1 MSILSTI
8 LYSAISRQSWCL
20 GVRKPPLVSSRI
32 NLIHF
37 REELFYQLGLR
48 QFGDF
53 SRIKL
58 EPPPSL
64 RDLVE
69 IGVAAEEISEETTL
83 SKPEI
88 VDVRPI

>member
-1 MSILSTI
+1 MTRWREFFSLSWD
-8 LYSAISRQSWCL
+8 RSW
-20 GVRKPPLVSSRI
+20 
-32 NLIHF
+32 NDQYF

-64 RDLVE
+64 RSMIE
-69 IGVAAEEISEETTL
+69 IAVNVDDSTENSCL
-83 SKPEI
+83 SKNQI
-88 VDVRPI
+88 IDVRHFCSTIRPDGLD

>member
-1 MSILSTI
+1 MSDFF
-8 LYSAISRQSWCL
+8 
-20 GVRKPPLVSSRI
+20 PLFRETD
-32 NLIHF
+32 HGMTKY

-64 RDLVE
+64 RSMIE
-69 IGVAAEEISEETTL
+69 IAVNADDSTENSRL
-83 SKPEI
+83 SKNQI
-88 VDVRPI
+88 VDVRHAIRPDGLD

>member
-1 MSILSTI
+1 MRDRLWNDQ
-8 LYSAISRQSWCL
+8 Y
-20 GVRKPPLVSSRI
+20 
-32 NLIHF
+32 F

-64 RDLVE
+64 RSMIE
-69 IGVAAEEISEETTL
+69 IAVNADDSTENSRL
-83 SKPEI
+83 SKNQI
-88 VDVRPI
+88 IDVRRSAIRPDGLY

>member
-1 MSILSTI
+1 MMRWRESFSF
-8 LYSAISRQSWCL
+8 SF
-20 GVRKPPLVSSRI
+20 VRDRSS
-32 NLIHF
+32 NDQYF

-64 RDLVE
+64 RSMIE
-69 IGVAAEEISEETTL
+69 IAVNADDSTENSRL
-83 SKPEI
+83 SKNQI
-88 VDVRPI
+88 IDVRHFRSAIRPDGLD